1 MMTSATKLFYLFF
14 LFFCTNHATSAGKYI
29 CIRCF
34 KFVYDDDFDAILDF
48 VELLLINIV

>member
-14 LFFCTNHATSAGKYI
+14 PIFCTNHTTSAGKYI

-34 KFVYDDDFDAILDF
+34 KFVYDDFDAILDF
-48 VELLLINIV
+48 VDLEILSL